1 MTLIELVIAIVII
14 SVGLAGLLLSFST
27 VVKSSADPMIRKQ
40 LMSIASELMNE
51 ITLKPY
57 TVSPNS
63 APLACARDTY
73 NDLADF
79 NGYSVNGICDID
91 GTAIPALADYSV
103 SVSVTDT
110 MLNGVSAKLI
120 SVQVTKGMES
130 FQLLGWRTDW
140 AS

>member
-63 APLACARDTY
+63 APLA
-73 NDLADF
+73 
-79 NGYSVNGICDID
+79 
-91 GTAIPALADYSV
+91 
-103 SVSVTDT
+103 
-110 MLNGVSAKLI
+110 
-120 SVQVTKGMES
+120 
-130 FQLLGWRTDW
+130 
-140 AS
+140 